1 MEVKNT
7 KAYEVVIDNIKEMVF
22 KRELKKGDKLPT
34 ERDLAENL
42 KVSRTSVREAI
53 RALEIIGLI
62 ESRQGAGNYIKN
74 DFATSLFEPLS
85 VMFMLQESSP
95 KEIFQ
100 LREVLELEC
109 CRLAAKNIK
118 DYELDRL
125 FAIISEMKETDSEER
140 SSILDKEFHGLIT
153 TTSRNKL
160 IINVLN
166 VVSKLIETSIK
177 EYRSQIIELFKNDR
191 KLVEIHESVYLALR
205 SRDEGKII
213 KAMEEHYTLIKQSV
227 RM

>member
-7 KAYEVVIDNIKEMVF
+7 KAYEVVIDSIKDMVF

-34 ERDLAENL
+34 ERELAESL

-53 RALEIIGLI
+53 RALEIIGLV
-62 ESRQGAGNYIKN
+62 ESKQGAGNYIKN

-95 KEIFQ
+95 KDIFQ

-118 DYELDRL
+118 DYEMDRL
-125 FAIISEMKETDSEER
+125 LAIISEMKETDSEER
-140 SSILDKEFHGLIT
+140 SSILDKEFHNLIT

-166 VVSKLIETSIK
+166 VVSKLIEISIK
-177 EYRSQIIELFKNDR
+177 EYRSQIIDLFKNDR
-191 KLVEIHESVYLALR
+191 KLVEIHESIYLALR
-205 SRDEGKII
+205 SRDEEKII
-213 KAMEEHYTLIKQSV
+213 KAMEQHYTLIKQSV
-227 RM
+227 KM

>member
-7 KAYEVVIDNIKEMVF
+7 KAYEVVIDSIKDMVF
-22 KRELKKGDKLPT
+22 KRELRKGDKLPT
-34 ERDLAENL
+34 ERELAESL

-53 RALEIIGLI
+53 RSLEIIGLV
-62 ESRQGAGNYIKN
+62 ESKQGAGNYIKD

-95 KEIFQ
+95 KDIFQ

-109 CRLAAKNIK
+109 CRLAAKNIR
-118 DYELDRL
+118 DYEMDRL
-125 FAIISEMKETDSEER
+125 LSIISEMKETDSEER
-140 SSILDKEFHGLIT
+140 SSILDKEFHNLIT

-166 VVSKLIETSIK
+166 VVSKLIEISIK
-177 EYRSQIIELFKNDR
+177 EYRSQIIDLFKNDR
-191 KLVEIHESVYLALR
+191 KLVEIHESIYLALR
-205 SRDEGKII
+205 SRDEEKII

-227 RM
+227 KM

>member
-7 KAYEVVIDNIKEMVF
+7 KAYEVVIDSIKDMVF

-34 ERDLAENL
+34 ERELAENL

-53 RALEIIGLI
+53 RALEIIGLV
-62 ESRQGAGNYIKN
+62 ESKQGAGNYIKD

-95 KEIFQ
+95 KDIFQ

-118 DYELDRL
+118 DYEMDRL
-125 FAIISEMKETDSEER
+125 LAIISEMKETDSEER
-140 SSILDKEFHGLIT
+140 SSILDKEFHNLIT

-166 VVSKLIETSIK
+166 VVSKLIEISIK
-177 EYRSQIIELFKNDR
+177 EYRSQIIDLFKNDR
-191 KLVEIHESVYLALR
+191 KLVEIHESIYLALR
-205 SRDEGKII
+205 SRDEEKII
-213 KAMEEHYTLIKQSV
+213 KAMEKHYTLIKQSV
-227 RM
+227 KM

>member
-1 MEVKNT
+1 MEVKNP
-7 KAYEVVIDNIKEMVF
+7 KAYEVVIDSIKDMVF

-34 ERDLAENL
+34 ERELAESL

-53 RALEIIGLI
+53 RALEIIGLV
-62 ESRQGAGNYIKN
+62 ESKQGAGNYIKN

-95 KEIFQ
+95 KDIFQ

-125 FAIISEMKETDSEER
+125 LSIISEMKETDSEER
-140 SSILDKEFHGLIT
+140 SSNLDKEFHSLIT

-166 VVSKLIETSIK
+166 VVSKLIEISIK
-177 EYRSQIIELFKNDR
+177 EYRSQIIDLFKNDR
-191 KLVEIHESVYLALR
+191 KLVETHESIYLALR
-205 SRDEGKII
+205 SRDEEKII
-213 KAMEEHYTLIKQSV
+213 KAMEEHYILIKQAV
-227 RM
+227 KM